1 MDIRGRVWAF
11 RQRVAVF
18 WYREVGEGA
27 CGTGSSVDG
36 ESGMDVFAVGMVCVL
51 RKWRRQWNGLV
62 GILYEGREPEESVV
76 NLGSGF

>member
-1 MDIRGRVWAF
+1 VDIRGRVWAF

-27 CGTGSSVDG
+27 CGTCSSVDG
-36 ESGMDVFAVGMVCVL
+36 ESSMDVFAVGMVCV
-51 RKWRRQWNGLV
+51 RQQSGLV
-62 GILYEGREPEESVV
+62 GILYEDREPEESVV